1 MTRKTDDMPTVS
13 LRAIEPEDL
22 ELLYRIENDVRLWNI
37 GTTNVPYS
45 RYVLHDYVANSTGDI
60 YTDRQ
65 VRLMIENGAGEVV
78 GIVDIINFDPQHLR
92 AEIGIVIENRYRNQG
107 YGTSALSHI
116 ADYSLNILHL
126 HQLYAWVDMENTASL
141 NLFAKAGYTVTA
153 RVADWLYDGKQ
164 FHDAAIMQIIL

>member
-1 MTRKTDDMPTVS
+1 MPVVS

-45 RYVLHDYVANSTGDI
+45 RYVLHDYVANSSGDI

-65 VRLMIENGAGEVV
+65 VRLMIENEQGEVV

-92 AEIGIVIENRYRNQG
+92 AEVGIVIENRYRNRG
-107 YGTSALSHI
+107 YASSALRRI
-116 ADYSLNILHL
+116 AEYSLSILHL
-126 HQLYAWVDMENTASL
+126 HQLYAWVDVENKASL
-141 NLFAKAGYTVTA
+141 NLFTKAGYTIA
-153 RVADWLYDGKQ
+153 AKMNDWLYDGKQ
-164 FHDAAIMQIIL
+164 FHDAAVMQIIL

>member
-1 MTRKTDDMPTVS
+1 MPAVN

-22 ELLYRIENDVRLWNI
+22 ELLYRIENDVCLWSI

-78 GIVDIINFDPQHLR
+78 GIVDIR
-92 AEIGIVIENRYRNQG
+92 SEER
-107 YGTSALSHI
+107 
-116 ADYSLNILHL
+116 
-126 HQLYAWVDMENTASL
+126 
-141 NLFAKAGYTVTA
+141 
-153 RVADWLYDGKQ
+153 RVGKECRSRWSPY
-164 FHDAAIMQIIL
+164 H

>member
-1 MTRKTDDMPTVS
+1 MPVVS

-45 RYVLHDYVANSTGDI
+45 RYVLHDYVANSSGDI

-65 VRLMIENGAGEVV
+65 VRLMIENEQGEVV

-92 AEIGIVIENRYRNQG
+92 AEVGIVIENRYRNRG
-107 YGTSALSHI
+107 YASSALRHI
-116 ADYSLNILHL
+116 AEYSLGILHL
-126 HQLYAWVDMENTASL
+126 HQLYAWVDVENKASL
-141 NLFAKAGYTVTA
+141 NLFTKAGYTIA
-153 RVADWLYDGKQ
+153 AKMNDWLYDGKQ
-164 FHDAAIMQIIL
+164 FHDAAVMQIIL